1 MCSGCFNVRRS
12 TNAFL
17 PQTLL
22 DQMLYTFLKT
32 SVFSTKPNIK
42 FMADLLTIFT
52 FFSVYL
58 HSLLSLNIESGMF
71 Y

>member
-1 MCSGCFNVRRS
+1 MAGFSSCSVIFNS
-12 TNAFL
+12 KM

-22 DQMLYTFLKT
+22 DQMLYTFLNT

-52 FFSVYL
+52 LFSVYL
-58 HSLLSLNIESGMF
+58 HSLLSLNMESGMF